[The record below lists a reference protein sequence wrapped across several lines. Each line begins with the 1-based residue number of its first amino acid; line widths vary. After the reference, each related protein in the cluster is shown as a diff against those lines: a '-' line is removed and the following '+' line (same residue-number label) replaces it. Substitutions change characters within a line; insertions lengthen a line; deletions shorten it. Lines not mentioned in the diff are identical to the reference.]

1 MFICSLKPKE
11 IFSKALLLALAAI
24 LLIVSVHLFSSFRS
38 DSADPPVISQTHER
52 NVPDNAARISFLK
65 SFGWEVSAEPIET
78 VDVVIPQT
86 FGKVYQNYN
95 EIQTAQGFDLSK
107 YRGKQVKR
115 YTYAILNYPN
125 QKEYIR
131 ANLLVFENQV
141 IAGDVCSVYAENGF
155 MHGFAYPQKEEES

>member
-65 SFGWEVSAEPIET
+65 S
-78 VDVVIPQT
+78 
-86 FGKVYQNYN
+86 
-95 EIQTAQGFDLSK
+95 
-107 YRGKQVKR
+107 
-115 YTYAILNYPN
+115 
-125 QKEYIR
+125 
-131 ANLLVFENQV
+131 
-141 IAGDVCSVYAENGF
+141 
-155 MHGFAYPQKEEES
+155 